1 MKQFLALLLFCFV
14 SLSSSAPVAVQ
25 SAERPNFLF
34 VISDDHRWDVL
45 GVVQRDQEAQGKI
58 ARFPWFKTPNL
69 DKLAA
74 QGVRFRNAFV
84 VNSLCSPSRACFLTG
99 RYNHFNGIANNFTP
113 FPANNVTWATE
124 LRKAG
129 YATGYIGKWH
139 MDSQKGQRP
148 GFDYSASYIGHG
160 RYDDCPFE
168 INGISQPTKGYVD
181 DVATDFAVDFFK
193 KNKGKSWALVVGY
206 KAPHGD
212 FTPPE
217 RLKNAFA
224 GEQANVVPNLNSS
237 PPYRD
242 NRRVSQDATPQGNKV
257 PAHLNYM
264 RCVAGVDDNVGRLM
278 QALDEQGQ
286 SENTVVVYA
295 GDNGF
300 YLGEHRLGDKRSAYE
315 ESLRI
320 PLIVRYPKMKL
331 QNAIE
336 DRMALNID
344 LAPTFLDF
352 AGVAIPKAMQG
363 KSWRPLLE
371 QKPKPIL
378 WRDQFF
384 YEYFWEQ
391 QRGGSPPTL
400 TALRT
405 EKAKLIQYKDHPE
418 WSELFDLSADPYETK
433 NLYNDANYAAL
444 RRNLESEHEKQKA
457 ALGYVIP
464 SYASDPDKIP
474 PQVAQANNTWVLD
487 FRFDKDGERI
497 LAAPNKINGGAV
509 VHSAVLNEGRNGQK
523 ALRLD
528 GKSYIEVP
536 KSEALRP
543 DWKAWAIEA
552 TFKAEKPDGIIVA
565 RGGASNG
572 YALFLEKGRPVFI
585 ITSANVSSRVTAPI
599 DVTNRWVTVTARL
612 TADRQLKIS
621 IDGQEVATA
630 KAKDFIAADPKEDM
644 QIGADKGSQV
654 FEAAEVP
661 AFVGLIESLRLY
673 SGNLP

>member
-1 MKQFLALLLFCFV
+1 MKTFSLLALLL
-14 SLSSSAPVAVQ
+14 LLNGTMAQDA
-25 SAERPNFLF
+25 ARPNFLF

-45 GVVQRDQEAQGKI
+45 SVVQREQEAQGKI

-69 DKLAA
+69 DKLAS

-84 VNSLCSPSRACFLTG
+84 VNSLCSPSRAAFLTG

-113 FPANNVTWATE
+113 FSANNITWATE
-124 LRKAG
+124 LRKSG

-160 RYDDCPFE
+160 RYNDCPFE
-168 INGISQPTKGYVD
+168 INGVSQPAKGYVD
-181 DVATDFAVDFFK
+181 DVSTDFAIDFFK
-193 KNKGKSWALVVGY
+193 KNKDKPWALVVGY
-206 KAPHGD
+206 KAPHAD

-224 GEQANVVPNLNSS
+224 GEQANAVPNLNSG

-242 NRRVSQDATPQGNKV
+242 NWRVTQDTTPVGGKV

-320 PLIVRYPKMKL
+320 PLIVRYPKLKL
-331 QNAIE
+331 QNVTE

-352 AGVAIPKAMQG
+352 AGVAIPETMQG

-378 WRDQFF
+378 WRDRFF

-444 RRNLESEHEKQKA
+444 RREMESEHEKQKA
-457 ALGYVIP
+457 AVGYVIP
-464 SYASDPDKIP
+464 PYASDPEKIP
-474 PQVAQANNTWVLD
+474 PQIAQAINTWVLE

-497 LAAPNKINGGAV
+497 LAAPTKLNAGAIT
-509 VHSAVLNEGRNGQK
+509 HGAILGEGRDGKK

-528 GKSYIEVP
+528 GKSYLEVP

-543 DWKAWAIEA
+543 DLRAWAIET
-552 TFKAEKPDGIIVA
+552 TFKAEKPDGMLVA

-572 YALFLEKGRPVFI
+572 YALFLEKGRPVFV
-585 ITSANVSSRVTAPI
+585 ITSANVSSRVTAPV
-599 DVTNRWVTVTARL
+599 DVTNRWITVSARL
-612 TADRQLKIS
+612 TNDKQLRIS
-621 IDGQEVATA
+621 IDGQEVASA
-630 KAKDFIAADPKEDM
+630 KAKDYIAADPREDM

-654 FEAAEVP
+654 VGAAIVP
-661 AFVGLIESLRLY
+661 QFTGLIESLRLY
-673 SGNLP
+673 SGALP